1 MMSDA
6 LKMELLKEL
15 MFGKDV
21 WNHEHHEEIMYL
33 HDFGYVKLYDDNM
46 QFTAT
51 TEQGIEELS
60 RLIKLYFVFLN

>member
-21 WNHEHHEEIMYL
+21 WDHEHHEEIMYL
-33 HDFGYVKLYDDNM
+33 YDFGYVKLYDDNM
-46 QFTAT
+46 QFAAT

>member
-1 MMSDA
+1 
-6 LKMELLKEL
+6 

-21 WNHEHHEEIMYL
+21 WDHEHYNEIMMLY
-33 HDFGYVKLYDDNM
+33 DFGFVKIYDDNM

-51 TEQGIEELS
+51 TESGIEELS

>member
-1 MMSDA
+1 MSDE
-6 LKMELLKEL
+6 LKMRLLKEL

-21 WNHEHHEEIMYL
+21 CDHEHHEEIMFL
-33 HDFGYVKLYDDNM
+33 HDFGFVKLYDDNM
-46 QFTAT
+46 QFAAT

>member
-1 MMSDA
+1 MTDE
-6 LKMELLKEL
+6 LKMSLLKEL

-21 WNHEHHEEIMYL
+21 EIMMLY
-33 HDFGYVKLYDDNM
+33 DFGLVKIYDDNM

-51 TEQGIEELS
+51 TESGIEELS

>member
-1 MMSDA
+1 MSDE
-6 LKMELLKEL
+6 LKMMLLKEL

-21 WNHEHHEEIMYL
+21 WDHEHHEQIMML
-33 HDFGYVKLYDDNM
+33 HDFGFVKLYDDNM

-51 TEQGIEELS
+51 TELGIEELA

>member
-1 MMSDA
+1 MTDE
-6 LKMELLKEL
+6 LKMSLLKEL

-21 WNHEHHEEIMYL
+21 WNHEHHEEIMFL
-33 HDFGYVKLYDDNM
+33 HDFGLVKVYDEDL

-51 TEQGIEELS
+51 TEEGVLELK

>member
-1 MMSDA
+1 MSDE
-6 LKMELLKEL
+6 LKMMLLKEL

-21 WNHEHHEEIMYL
+21 WNHEHHEEIMFL
-33 HDFGYVKLYDDNM
+33 NDFGFVKLYDDNM
-46 QFTAT
+46 QFAAT

>member
-1 MMSDA
+1 MSDE
-6 LKMELLKEL
+6 LKMSLLKEL

-21 WNHEHHEEIMYL
+21 WDHEHYNEIMMLY
-33 HDFGYVKLYDDNM
+33 DFGFVKIYDDNM

-51 TEQGIEELS
+51 TEAGIEELS